1 MGDEQLSLFD
11 FGYDE
16 KGEYVNFKEV
26 EAEQERLKKEEEK
39 RLKLS
44 EEENQK
50 LIDEWLN
57 TRQPLETFSERK
69 IIATAFRYYG
79 EPIDFEYVKKKVE
92 KIMSTRCFHYYNMK
106 TLMSIQS
113 YVDEDNTMKI
123 MFENEN
129 TGHFLMLRYHMEEDQ
144 LDDIL
149 RGKKEIGFSACAIDV
164 FDRNGEI
171 IHQYSD
177 EDYRKDI
184 RQIVVCDEWHAL
196 DVGKPIMDYIKKPKM
211 FCEITAKLP
220 DIIENLKNYY
230 GEDDEE
236 EENEEE

>member
-16 KGEYVNFKEV
+16 KGDYVNFKEV

-44 EEENQK
+44 EEENQR

-113 YVDEDNTMKI
+113 YVDEDSTMKI
-123 MFENEN
+123 MFENSE
-129 TGHFLMLRYHMEEDQ
+129 TGHYLMLRYHMEEDQ

-149 RGKKEIGFSACAIDV
+149 CGKEMICFPACLIDV
-164 FDRNGEI
+164 FDKDGNV
-171 IHQYSD
+171 IHQYAGW
-177 EDYRKDI
+177 ERYKEDI
-184 RQIVVCDEWHAL
+184 RHIVVCDEWHAL
-196 DVGKPIMDYIKKPKM
+196 DVGKQRAPEFEKPKT
-211 FCEITAKLP
+211 FCDIDVRLP
-220 DIIENLKNYY
+220 DLIENLKNYY
-230 GEDDEE
+230 GEEPEE
-236 EENEEE
+236 ESEEE